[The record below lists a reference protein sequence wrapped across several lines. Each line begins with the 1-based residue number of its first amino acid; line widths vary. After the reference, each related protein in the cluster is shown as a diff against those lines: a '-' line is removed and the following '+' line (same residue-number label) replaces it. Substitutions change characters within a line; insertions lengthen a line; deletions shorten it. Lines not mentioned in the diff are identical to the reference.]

1 MSAGSEVQIIS
12 MLKQKSDSGDFNP
25 LYLGPEQRYVG
36 ALRKSNN
43 NNIEEQLLLGVDRII
58 TSWNEGDT
66 IREHIEFRD
75 NEDPDETG
83 YYILDRWIYGEA
95 SEIEEEDIDNDAFIK
110 DNTLMFN
117 TGTVQQNDDKLEDLK
132 NDGFMVINN
141 DENSLLLSST
151 FILLKDVLKFK
162 QSNGDILNVSQKITT
177 KKYGNDGKDI
187 TKEII
192 TNFL

>member
-1 MSAGSEVQIIS
+1 MSAGSEAQIIS
-12 MLKQKSDSGDFNP
+12 MLRQKSDNGNFSP

-83 YYILDRWIYGEA
+83 YYILDRWIYGET

-117 TGTVQQNDDKLEDLK
+117 TGIVQQNDDKLEDLK

-177 KKYGNDGKDI
+177 KKYDNDGKSI
-187 TKEII
+187 IKEII

>member
-1 MSAGSEVQIIS
+1 MSAGSEAQIIS
-12 MLKQKSDSGDFNP
+12 MLRQKSDNGDFNP

-83 YYILDRWIYGEA
+83 YYILDRWIYGET
-95 SEIEEEDIDNDAFIK
+95 SEAGNISDAIIEGNALI
-110 DNTLMFN
+110 FN

-151 FILLKDVLKFK
+151 FVLFKDVLKFK

-177 KKYGNDGKDI
+177 KKYDNDGKSI
-187 TKEII
+187 IKEII

>member
-1 MSAGSEVQIIS
+1 MSAGSEAQIIS
-12 MLKQKSDSGDFNP
+12 MLRQKSDNGNFSP

-83 YYILDRWIYGEA
+83 YYILDRWIYGET

-117 TGTVQQNDDKLEDLK
+117 TGIVQQNDDKLEDLK

-151 FILLKDVLKFK
+151 FILRRDMLRFK
-162 QSNGDILNVSQKITT
+162 QSNGNILAVSGKITM

>member
-1 MSAGSEVQIIS
+1 MSAGNEVQIIS
-12 MLKQKSDSGDFNP
+12 MLKQKSDNGDFNP

-83 YYILDRWIYGEA
+83 YYILDRWIYGET

-177 KKYGNDGKDI
+177 KKYNNDGKSI
-187 TKEII
+187 IKEII

>member
-1 MSAGSEVQIIS
+1 MSAGNEAQIIS
-12 MLKQKSDSGDFNP
+12 MLRQKSDNGNFSP
-25 LYLGPEQRYVG
+25 LYLGPEQRYIG

-58 TSWNEGDT
+58 TSWDEDNVT
-66 IREHIEFRD
+66 REHIEFRD
-75 NEDPDETG
+75 NEDPNETG
-83 YYILDRWIYGEA
+83 YYILDSYIYGET
-95 SEIEEEDIDNDAFIK
+95 SEAGNISDAIIEGNALIFNADAVQLNDNI
-110 DNTLMFN
+110 
-117 TGTVQQNDDKLEDLK
+117 LEDLR
-132 NDGFMVINN
+132 NDGFMTIDD

-151 FILLKDVLKFK
+151 FILLRDTLRFK
-162 QSNGDILNVSQKITT
+162 QSNGNILDVSGKITT

>member
-1 MSAGSEVQIIS
+1 MSAGNEAQIIS
-12 MLKQKSDSGDFNP
+12 MLKQKSDNGDFNP
-25 LYLGPEQRYVG
+25 LYLGPEQRYIG

-83 YYILDRWIYGEA
+83 YYILDRWIYGET

-192 TNFL
+192 INFL

>member
-1 MSAGSEVQIIS
+1 MSAGNEAQIIS
-12 MLKQKSDSGDFNP
+12 MLKQKSDNGDFNP
-25 LYLGPEQRYVG
+25 LYLGPEQRYIG

-83 YYILDRWIYGEA
+83 YYILDRWIYGET

-177 KKYGNDGKDI
+177 KKYDNDGKDI

>member
-1 MSAGSEVQIIS
+1 MSAGSEAQIIS
-12 MLKQKSDSGDFNP
+12 MLRQKSDNGNFSP
-25 LYLGPEQRYVG
+25 LYLGPEQRYIG

-58 TSWNEGDT
+58 TSWNEDNVK
-66 IREHIEFRD
+66 REHIEFRD
-75 NEDPDETG
+75 NEDPNETG
-83 YYILDRWIYGEA
+83 YYILDSYIYGET
-95 SEIEEEDIDNDAFIK
+95 SEAGNISDAIIEGNALIFNADAVQLNDNI
-110 DNTLMFN
+110 
-117 TGTVQQNDDKLEDLK
+117 LEDLR
-132 NDGFMVINN
+132 NDGFMTIDD

-151 FILLKDVLKFK
+151 FILLRDMLRFK
-162 QSNGDILNVSQKITT
+162 QSNGNILAVSGKITM

>member
-1 MSAGSEVQIIS
+1 MSAGSEAQIIS
-12 MLKQKSDSGDFNP
+12 MLRQKSDNGNFSP

-83 YYILDRWIYGEA
+83 YYILDRWIYGET

-177 KKYGNDGKDI
+177 KKYDNDGKSI
-187 TKEII
+187 IKEII

>member
-1 MSAGSEVQIIS
+1 MSAGSEAQIIS
-12 MLKQKSDSGDFNP
+12 MLRQKSDNGNFSP
-25 LYLGPEQRYVG
+25 LYLGPEQRYIG

-58 TSWNEGDT
+58 TSWNEDNVK
-66 IREHIEFRD
+66 REHIEFRD
-75 NEDPDETG
+75 NENPNETG
-83 YYILDRWIYGEA
+83 YYILDSYIYGET
-95 SEIEEEDIDNDAFIK
+95 SEAGNISDAIIEGNALIFNAGAVRLNDNI
-110 DNTLMFN
+110 
-117 TGTVQQNDDKLEDLK
+117 LEDLR
-132 NDGFMVINN
+132 NDGFMTIDD

-151 FILLKDVLKFK
+151 FILRRDMLRFK
-162 QSNGDILNVSQKITT
+162 QSNGNILAVSGKITM

>member
-1 MSAGSEVQIIS
+1 MSAGNEAQIIS
-12 MLKQKSDSGDFNP
+12 MLKQKSDNGNFSP
-25 LYLGPEQRYVG
+25 LYLGPEQRYIG

-58 TSWNEGDT
+58 TSWDEDNVT
-66 IREHIEFRD
+66 REHIEFRD
-75 NEDPDETG
+75 NEDPNETG
-83 YYILDRWIYGEA
+83 YYILDSYIYGET
-95 SEIEEEDIDNDAFIK
+95 SEAGNISDAIIEGNALIFNADAVQLNDNI
-110 DNTLMFN
+110 
-117 TGTVQQNDDKLEDLK
+117 LEDLR
-132 NDGFMVINN
+132 NDGFMTIDD

-151 FILLKDVLKFK
+151 FILLRDTLRFK
-162 QSNGDILNVSQKITT
+162 QSNGNILDVSGKITT

>member
-177 KKYGNDGKDI
+177 KKYDNDGKSI
-187 TKEII
+187 IKEII

>member
-1 MSAGSEVQIIS
+1 MSAGSEAQIIS
-12 MLKQKSDSGDFNP
+12 MLRQKSDNGNFSP
-25 LYLGPEQRYVG
+25 LYLGPEQRYIG

-58 TSWNEGDT
+58 TSWNEDNVK
-66 IREHIEFRD
+66 REHIEFRD
-75 NEDPDETG
+75 NEDPNETG
-83 YYILDRWIYGEA
+83 YYILDSYIYGET
-95 SEIEEEDIDNDAFIK
+95 SEAENISDAIIEGNALIFNADA
-110 DNTLMFN
+110 
-117 TGTVQQNDDKLEDLK
+117 VQLNNNILEDLR
-132 NDGFMVINN
+132 NDGFMTIDD

-151 FILLKDVLKFK
+151 FILRRDMLRFK
-162 QSNGDILNVSQKITT
+162 QSNGNILAVSGKITM

>member
-1 MSAGSEVQIIS
+1 MSAGSEAQIIS
-12 MLKQKSDSGDFNP
+12 MLRQKSDNGNFSP
-25 LYLGPEQRYVG
+25 LYLGPEQRYIG

-58 TSWNEGDT
+58 TSWNEDNVK
-66 IREHIEFRD
+66 REHIEFRD
-75 NEDPDETG
+75 NEDPNETG
-83 YYILDRWIYGEA
+83 YYILDSYIYGET
-95 SEIEEEDIDNDAFIK
+95 SEAGNISDAIIEGNALIFNADAVQLNDNI
-110 DNTLMFN
+110 
-117 TGTVQQNDDKLEDLK
+117 LEDLR
-132 NDGFMVINN
+132 NDGFMTIDD

-151 FILLKDVLKFK
+151 FILRRDMLRFK
-162 QSNGDILNVSQKITT
+162 QSNGNILAVSGKITM

>member
-1 MSAGSEVQIIS
+1 MSAGSEAQIIS
-12 MLKQKSDSGDFNP
+12 MLRQKSDNGNFSP
-25 LYLGPEQRYVG
+25 LYLGPEQRYIG

-43 NNIEEQLLLGVDRII
+43 NNIEEQLLLGVDQII
-58 TSWNEGDT
+58 TSWNEDNVE
-66 IREHIEFRD
+66 REHIEFRD

-83 YYILDRWIYGEA
+83 YYILDSYTYE
-95 SEIEEEDIDNDAFIK
+95 EIFGTGNINEDTFIEDNA
-110 DNTLMFN
+110 LMFN
-117 TGTVQQNDDKLEDLK
+117 TGTVQQNGDKLEDLR
-132 NDGFMVINN
+132 NDGFMAIDN

-151 FILLKDVLKFK
+151 FVLRKDVLKFK
-162 QSNGDILNVSQKITT
+162 QNNGNILDVSQKITT

>member
-1 MSAGSEVQIIS
+1 MSAGSEAQIIS
-12 MLKQKSDSGDFNP
+12 MLRQKSDNGNFSP
-25 LYLGPEQRYVG
+25 LYLGPEQRYIG

-58 TSWNEGDT
+58 TSWNEDNVE
-66 IREHIEFRD
+66 REHIEFRD
-75 NEDPDETG
+75 NEDPNETG
-83 YYILDRWIYGEA
+83 YYILDSYIYGET
-95 SEIEEEDIDNDAFIK
+95 SEAGNISDAIIEDNALIFNADAVQLN
-110 DNTLMFN
+110 DNI
-117 TGTVQQNDDKLEDLK
+117 LEDLR
-132 NDGFMVINN
+132 NDGFMTIDD

-151 FILLKDVLKFK
+151 FILLRDMLRFK
-162 QSNGDILNVSQKITT
+162 QSNGNILAVSGKITT

>member
-1 MSAGSEVQIIS
+1 MSAGNEAQIIS
-12 MLKQKSDSGDFNP
+12 MLRQKSDNGNFSP
-25 LYLGPEQRYVG
+25 LYLGPEQRYIG

-58 TSWNEGDT
+58 TSWNEDNVK
-66 IREHIEFRD
+66 REHIEFRD
-75 NEDPDETG
+75 NEDPNETG
-83 YYILDRWIYGEA
+83 YYILDSYIYGET
-95 SEIEEEDIDNDAFIK
+95 SEAGNISDAIIEGNALIFNADAVQLNDNI
-110 DNTLMFN
+110 
-117 TGTVQQNDDKLEDLK
+117 LEDLR
-132 NDGFMVINN
+132 NDGFMTIDD

-151 FILLKDVLKFK
+151 FILRRDMLRFK
-162 QSNGDILNVSQKITT
+162 QSNGNILAVSGKITM

>member
-1 MSAGSEVQIIS
+1 MSAGSEAQIIS
-12 MLKQKSDSGDFNP
+12 MLRQKSDNGNFSP
-25 LYLGPEQRYVG
+25 LYLGPEQRYIG

-83 YYILDRWIYGEA
+83 YYILDRWIYGET

-117 TGTVQQNDDKLEDLK
+117 TGIVQQNDDKLEDLK

-177 KKYGNDGKDI
+177 KKYDNDGKSI
-187 TKEII
+187 IKEII

>member
-1 MSAGSEVQIIS
+1 MSAGNEAQIIS
-12 MLKQKSDSGDFNP
+12 MLKQKSDNGDFNP
-25 LYLGPEQRYVG
+25 LYLGPEQRYIG

-83 YYILDRWIYGEA
+83 YYILDRWIYGET

-177 KKYGNDGKDI
+177 KKYNNDGKSI
-187 TKEII
+187 IKEII

>member
-83 YYILDRWIYGEA
+83 YYILDRWIYGET

-177 KKYGNDGKDI
+177 KKYDNDGKSI
-187 TKEII
+187 IKEII

>member
-1 MSAGSEVQIIS
+1 MSAGSEAQIIS
-12 MLKQKSDSGDFNP
+12 MLRQKSDNGNFRP
-25 LYLGPEQRYVG
+25 LYLGPEQRYIG

-58 TSWNEGDT
+58 TSWNEDNVK
-66 IREHIEFRD
+66 REHIEFRD
-75 NEDPDETG
+75 NEDPNETG
-83 YYILDRWIYGEA
+83 YYILDSYIYGET
-95 SEIEEEDIDNDAFIK
+95 SEAGNISDAIIEGNALIFNADAVQLNDNI
-110 DNTLMFN
+110 
-117 TGTVQQNDDKLEDLK
+117 LEDLR
-132 NDGFMVINN
+132 NDGFMTIDD

-151 FILLKDVLKFK
+151 FILRRDMLRFK
-162 QSNGDILNVSQKITT
+162 QSNGNILAVSGKITM

>member
-1 MSAGSEVQIIS
+1 MSAGNEVQIIS
-12 MLKQKSDSGDFNP
+12 MLKQKSDNGDFNP

-83 YYILDRWIYGEA
+83 YYILDRWIYGET

-177 KKYGNDGKDI
+177 KKYDNDGKSI
-187 TKEII
+187 IKEII

>member
-1 MSAGSEVQIIS
+1 MSAGNEAQIIS
-12 MLKQKSDSGDFNP
+12 MLKQKSDNGDFNP
-25 LYLGPEQRYVG
+25 LYLGPEQRYIG

-83 YYILDRWIYGEA
+83 YYILDRWIYGET

-177 KKYGNDGKDI
+177 KKYDNDGKSI

>member
-1 MSAGSEVQIIS
+1 MSAGNEVQIIS
-12 MLKQKSDSGDFNP
+12 MLKQKSDNGDFNP
-25 LYLGPEQRYVG
+25 LYLGPEQQYVG

-83 YYILDRWIYGEA
+83 YYILDRWIYGET

-177 KKYGNDGKDI
+177 KKYDNDGKSI
-187 TKEII
+187 IKEII

>member
-1 MSAGSEVQIIS
+1 MSAGSEAQIIS
-12 MLKQKSDSGDFNP
+12 MLRQKSDNGNFSP
-25 LYLGPEQRYVG
+25 LYLGPEQRYIG

-58 TSWNEGDT
+58 TSWNEDNVT
-66 IREHIEFRD
+66 REHIEFRD
-75 NEDPDETG
+75 NEDPNETG
-83 YYILDRWIYGEA
+83 YYILDSYIYGET
-95 SEIEEEDIDNDAFIK
+95 SEAGNISDAIIEGNALIFNADAVQLNDNI
-110 DNTLMFN
+110 
-117 TGTVQQNDDKLEDLK
+117 LEDLR
-132 NDGFMVINN
+132 NDGFMTIDD

-151 FILLKDVLKFK
+151 FILLRDTLRFK
-162 QSNGDILNVSQKITT
+162 QSNGNILDVSGKITT

>member
-1 MSAGSEVQIIS
+1 MSAGNEAQIIS
-12 MLKQKSDSGDFNP
+12 MLKQKSDNGDFNP
-25 LYLGPEQRYVG
+25 LYLGPEQRYIG

-83 YYILDRWIYGEA
+83 YYILDRWIYGET

-177 KKYGNDGKDI
+177 KKYDNDGKSI
-187 TKEII
+187 IKEII